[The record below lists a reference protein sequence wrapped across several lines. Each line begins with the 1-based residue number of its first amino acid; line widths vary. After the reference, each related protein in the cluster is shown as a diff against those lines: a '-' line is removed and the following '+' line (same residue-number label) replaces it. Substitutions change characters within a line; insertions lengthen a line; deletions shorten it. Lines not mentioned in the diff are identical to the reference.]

1 MAFWNK
7 KKTQQVDERSSFTFQ
22 GIQYPFSTG
31 YAGIMPDTSS
41 LAAGRPT
48 VTGDLQTVV
57 AAAQPHSVMSAAV
70 LVRALLM
77 SEIRFSWADTES
89 HDLYHNDRLNI
100 LEKPGGVAMSRQRL
114 IMQLSQQA
122 DYTGNAILYHNER
135 KGTMR
140 MLPVANCHQLLATDA
155 SAADVEEIE
164 RLPAAERKEAL
175 EGALDVQLVGWSYK
189 PHRNATPQIILPE
202 HIAHWAPEP
211 HPLSPFLGASWI
223 TSAITELVGDLQ
235 ADRGV
240 DAYFEHGMTPRL
252 MHVMH
257 EDTTPEEAKE
267 WKALTEDGHAGVL
280 NGAKNLYA
288 GGVKDIRV
296 VGTTLKDL
304 GLKEYRGALETRI
317 AVRSR
322 IPATILGISEGN
334 QGSALNGSTYGQ
346 TRRMLADG
354 FFTPQASGFCSAI
367 EQIVPPPKPSNRH
380 PRGAYLTYV
389 KGQIMFLQ
397 EDEKD
402 AAEIFGVQSR
412 SVRALTDGGYTPE
425 SIVDAVQSKDIRK
438 LVHSGLTSVQLL
450 PPGANDDSGART
462 FNIETAHDLRAVT
475 GLIVDGWTIH
485 EPPPEQRGASDA

>member
-7 KKTQQVDERSSFTFQ
+7 KKKTEARSSFTFQ
-22 GIQYPFSTG
+22 GVQYPFSTG
-31 YAGIMPDTSS
+31 YAGIMPDTSTM
-41 LAAGRPT
+41 AAGRPQ
-48 VTGDLQTVV
+48 VAGDLKTVV

-77 SEIRFSWADTES
+77 SELRFQWADTET
-89 HDLYHNDRLNI
+89 HDRYHNKSLALFEN
-100 LEKPGGVAMSRQRL
+100 PGGVSMNLRRL
-114 IMQLSQQA
+114 LMQMSQQA
-122 DYTGNAILYHNER
+122 DYTGNGVLYHNER
-135 KGTMR
+135 KGHLR
-140 MLPVANCHQLLATDA
+140 MLPVGNCKQIIHSDAT
-155 SAADVEEIE
+155 AADVDEIQ
-164 RLPAAERKEAL
+164 RLPASQQKEAL
-175 EGALDVQLVGWSYK
+175 EGALDAEVIGWSYK
-189 PHRNATPQIILPE
+189 PHPKADPQFILPE

-223 TSAITELVGDLQ
+223 TSAITELAGDLQ

-240 DAYFEHGMTPRL
+240 DQYFEHGMTPRL
-252 MHVMH
+252 MHIMH
-257 EDTTPEEAKE
+257 EDTTPAEAQE
-267 WKALTEDGHAGVL
+267 WKMLTEDEHAGVM

-304 GLKEYRGALETRI
+304 GLKEYRGELETRI

-354 FFTPQASGFCSAI
+354 FFTPQAAGLCSAL
-367 EQIVPPPKPSNRH
+367 EQIVKPPKPSTKH
-380 PRGAYLTYV
+380 PRGAYLTYDKTQV
-389 KGQIMFLQ
+389 MFLQ

-402 AAEIFGVQSR
+402 KADIFGIQSR

-425 SIVDAVQSKDIRK
+425 SIVDAVQAADVRK
-438 LVHSGLTSVQLL
+438 LKHSGLTSVQLL
-450 PPGANDDSGART
+450 PPGAERNAEPRAFPMSNMNDART
-462 FNIETAHDLRAVT
+462 VA
-475 GLIVDGWTIH
+475 GLIEAGWTVA
-485 EPPPEQRGASDA
+485 ELPPEKGASDA